1 MLQCPLCKTRCKN
14 FKGMIIHFAR
24 MHKND
29 CVDDYF
35 SISSE
40 SESDD
45 LNTCSDPDSDSTSS
59 TDQRQSTHKPPKS
72 PASKA
77 PPNKPVPP
85 KFPQKTNP
93 YAASSS
99 QSGPSPSGQK
109 LQYPHKCWICSSS
122 FNKEG
127 ALKLHL
133 ASTHPICEHCQTH
146 VHIDD
151 NAHRCWICTKCNGI
165 LETDHI
171 CTKTCQFCTV
181 IYKADSTHA
190 TSCQRQYTKC
200 PVCLTYIN
208 RSYFK
213 AHIVNCGKCQN
224 CSRRFL
230 TEAHLKGHICFTCTH
245 CSKEFKDK
253 SIYEKHEEECLC
265 PTCTLP
271 KEDDHDCLVALETH
285 ISELKKRRIAEV
297 QNKADA
303 KRARL
308 IKKVNDTRIAS
319 FKKKR
324 LLQIL
329 ETDIKF
335 DQLLTDGLQLLS
347 GYTQKLEE
355 FKTAETQCAEQERE
369 FFLFRTTHLTERW
382 NQYLS
387 AYQNKVEQNMI
398 SLTNY
403 QAILGLTQEANES
416 EISKKYREVMLEC
429 HSDKIVNETNPFKK
443 IYLEKKCTHVNR
455 LRDIYSSK

>member
-1 MLQCPLCKTRCKN
+1 MIPCKN
-14 FKGMIIHFAR
+14 FKGMSIHFGR
-24 MHKND
+24 MHQD
-29 CVDDYF
+29 VYMDDYF
-35 SISSE
+35 SV
-40 SESDD
+40 SDSD
-45 LNTCSDPDSDSTSS
+45 NDRNTDSDSETASS
-59 TDQRQSTHKPPKS
+59 TDQRQSTP
-72 PASKA
+72 KA
-77 PPNKPVPP
+77 PAFKSATSKSTPRSYPKAAATKVKP
-85 KFPQKTNP
+85 
-93 YAASSS
+93 
-99 QSGPSPSGQK
+99 GPRQSGQK
-109 LQYPHKCWICSSS
+109 LQYPHKCNICPSS

-133 ASTHPICEHCQTH
+133 ASTHPICEHCQTP

-151 NAHRCWICTKCNGI
+151 NTHQCWICPKCKGF

-171 CTKTCQFCTV
+171 CVKTCQFCTV
-181 IYKADSTHA
+181 IYRADSTHA

-213 AHIVNCGKCQN
+213 AHIANCGKCPN
-224 CSRRFL
+224 CSKRFL
-230 TEAHLKGHICFTCTH
+230 TDSHLKTHICFTCTH

-271 KEDDHDCLVALETH
+271 KEDGHDCLIALETH

-329 ETDIKF
+329 ETETDIKF

-355 FKTAETQCAEQERE
+355 FKTAETQCTEQERE

>member
-1 MLQCPLCKTRCKN
+1 
-14 FKGMIIHFAR
+14 
-24 MHKND
+24 MHKTD

-109 LQYPHKCWICSSS
+109 LQYPYKCRLCPRS

-127 ALKLHL
+127 ALKLHF
-133 ASTHPICEHCQTH
+133 AGTHVICEHCQAH
-146 VHIDD
+146 VDIDD
-151 NAHRCWICTKCNGI
+151 TTHQCWICPKCNGL

-181 IYKADSTHA
+181 TYRADSTHA

-369 FFLFRTTHLTERW
+369 FFLFRTAHLTERW
-382 NQYLS
+382 DQYLS
-387 AYQNKVEQNMI
+387 TYKNKVEQNMI
-398 SLTNY
+398 TLTNY
-403 QAILGLTQEANES
+403 QDILGLTQEANES

>member
-1 MLQCPLCKTRCKN
+1 MIPCKN
-14 FKGMIIHFAR
+14 FKGMSIHFGR
-24 MHKND
+24 MHQD
-29 CVDDYF
+29 VYMDDYF
-35 SISSE
+35 SV
-40 SESDD
+40 SDSD
-45 LNTCSDPDSDSTSS
+45 NDRNTDSDSETASS
-59 TDQRQSTHKPPKS
+59 TDQRQSTP
-72 PASKA
+72 KA
-77 PPNKPVPP
+77 PSFKSATSKSTPRSYPKAAATKVKP
-85 KFPQKTNP
+85 
-93 YAASSS
+93 
-99 QSGPSPSGQK
+99 GPRQSGQK
-109 LQYPHKCWICSSS
+109 LQYPHKCNICPSS

-133 ASTHPICEHCQTH
+133 ASTHPICEHCQTPI
-146 VHIDD
+146 HIDD
-151 NAHRCWICTKCNGI
+151 NTHQCWICPKCKGF

-171 CTKTCQFCTV
+171 CVKTCQFCTV
-181 IYKADSTHA
+181 IYRADSTHA

-213 AHIVNCGKCQN
+213 AHIANCGKCPN
-224 CSRRFL
+224 CSKRFL
-230 TEAHLKGHICFTCTH
+230 TDSHLKTHICFTCTH

-271 KEDDHDCLVALETH
+271 KEDGHDCLIALETH

-355 FKTAETQCAEQERE
+355 FKTAETQCTEQERE